1 MRRALPGPGDR
12 LRRRNPTRARGAG
25 HEPHD
30 EGGGAAGLATVGAA
44 GVEIAQEVLSETQ
57 GAILPLL
64 PYLDT
69 LGWLFIAV
77 ALAGTLVAIYAGI
90 DDWKQAR
97 R

>member
-1 MRRALPGPGDR
+1 
-12 LRRRNPTRARGAG
+12 
-25 HEPHD
+25 
-30 EGGGAAGLATVGAA
+30 
-44 GVEIAQEVLSETQ
+44 LSETQ

-77 ALAGTLVAIYAGI
+77 ALAGTLVAIYARI